1 MDQELSVRAPSG
13 EDRRRFLGFLTGIAV
28 FTVVLAL
35 PPVDSFQETA
45 ARLIHTGGADVSPDQ
60 LATSM
65 RAVLAVMGLMVVWWV
80 TEAVPLPV
88 TALVPVALLPL
99 LRIEGVSG
107 GGTVELTLGTV
118 ARNYANPVIF
128 LFLGGF
134 LIAGAMRK
142 WGLDRRLTLWL
153 LSRGTLA
160 YDARKILFALMVVT
174 SVLSMWISN
183 TATAALMLPLGLGV
197 LSLMGEQ
204 PGSSRFGTAVMLGIG
219 WAASVGGMGTI
230 IGTPPN
236 GIALGILNTVL
247 ADDPGYHRITFLDW
261 MKFGVPYVI
270 LFLPV
275 VWFLLIKLFPPA
287 SLRIEGGKEHLLA
300 EYRALGRLSRGEK
313 RTVAVFLLA
322 AALWVGLPLREEV
335 LPAAVAEQFAWFDEY
350 SVGIFAGLLMFLLP
364 VNVRRGE
371 FVLTWSDTKYVEW
384 GILILFGGGIALSDA
399 LFKTGL
405 ASWFASSFV
414 AVFGSPSTI
423 VLMFVVVFLVDFL
436 TEITSNTAVTSM
448 IVPIIISIALET
460 GQSPVALTLAAALAG
475 SMAFMLP
482 VATPP
487 NAIVYSSGYI
497 RLKDMI
503 RAGFALDM
511 LGWLFTVGV
520 VLLFAGT
527 IFGLL

>member
-1 MDQELSVRAPSG
+1 MKAPPR
-13 EDRRRFLGFLTGIAV
+13 DNRRRVFGFLTGIAV
-28 FTVVLAL
+28 FVIVLSL
-35 PPVDSFQETA
+35 PAVESFRETA
-45 ARLIHTGGADVSPDQ
+45 VRLIQTSGADLSPDQ
-60 LATSM
+60 LTTSM

-88 TALVPVALLPL
+88 TALVPVAILPL
-99 LRIEGVSG
+99 LHIEGVIRG
-107 GGTVELTLGTV
+107 GAVELTLRTV

-153 LSRGTLA
+153 LSRGNLA
-160 YDARKILFALMVVT
+160 YDARKILFAMMAVT
-174 SVLSMWISN
+174 SFLSMWISN
-183 TATAALMLPLGLGV
+183 TATAALMLPLGLSV
-197 LSLMGEQ
+197 LSLMGED

-247 ADDPGYHRITFLDW
+247 ADAPGYQRITFLDW

-275 VWFLLIKLFPPA
+275 VWFLLIKLFPPK

-300 EYRALGRLSRGEK
+300 EYRALGRFSGGEK
-313 RTVAVFLLA
+313 WTVAVFILA
-322 AALWVGLPLREEV
+322 AALWIGLPFREQI

-364 VNVRRGE
+364 VNIRRGE

-384 GILILFGGGIALSDA
+384 GILVLFGGGIALSDA

-414 AVFGSPSTI
+414 AVFGNPSTI
-423 VLMFVVVFLVDFL
+423 LLMFVVVFLVDFL

-448 IVPIIISIALET
+448 IVPIIISIALAT
-460 GQSPVALTLAAALAG
+460 GENPVALTLAAALAG

-487 NAIVYSSGYI
+487 NAIVYSSGFI

-503 RAGFALDM
+503 RAGFALDI
-511 LGWLFTVGV
+511 LGWVFTVGV
-520 VLLFAGT
+520 VLLFAGI
-527 IFGLL
+527 IFGIV

>member
-1 MDQELSVRAPSG
+1 LKVLSG
-13 EDRRRFLGFLTGIAV
+13 DKRRQFTGLLAGIAV
-28 FTVVLAL
+28 FTAVLVL
-35 PPVDSFQETA
+35 PPVDSFRETA
-45 ARLIHTGGADVSPDQ
+45 ARLIQTSGADLSPDQ
-60 LATSM
+60 LTESM

-88 TALVPVALLPL
+88 TALVPVGILPL
-99 LRIEGVSG
+99 LHIEGVTRAG
-107 GGTVELTLGTV
+107 AVDLTLRTV
-118 ARNYANPVIF
+118 AQNYANPVIF

-153 LSRGTLA
+153 LSRGNLA
-160 YDARKILFALMVVT
+160 YDARKILFAMMAVT

-183 TATAALMLPLGLGV
+183 TATAALMLPIGLSV
-197 LSLMGEQ
+197 LSLMGER
-204 PGSSRFGTAVMLGIG
+204 PDSSRFGTAVMLGIG

-247 ADDPGYHRITFLDW
+247 ADDPSYERITFLDW
-261 MKFGVPYVI
+261 ITFGVPYVI

-275 VWFLLIKLFPPA
+275 VWFLLIKLFPPT
-287 SLRIEGGKEHLLA
+287 SLRVEGGKEHLLA
-300 EYRALGRLSRGEK
+300 EYRALGRFSRGEK
-313 RTVAVFLLA
+313 WTVAVFVLA
-322 AALWVGLPLREEV
+322 AALWVVLPFREQI
-335 LPAAVAEQFAWFDEY
+335 LPAAAAEQLAWFDEY

-364 VNVRRGE
+364 VNARRGE
-371 FVLTWSDTKYVEW
+371 FVLTWSDTKYVQW
-384 GILILFGGGIALSDA
+384 GILVLFGGGIALSDA

-423 VLMFVVVFLVDFL
+423 LLMFVVVFLVDFL

-460 GQSPVALTLAAALAG
+460 GENPVALVIAAALAG

-497 RLKDMI
+497 KLKDMI
-503 RAGFALDM
+503 RAGFVLDI
-511 LGWLFTVGV
+511 LGWVFTVGV
-520 VLLFAGT
+520 VLLFAGL
-527 IFGLL
+527 IFGIV